1 VTSQPFTTTPQGV
14 CVSIRLTPKAGRT
27 SLDDVAVDAAGTPH
41 LKARV
46 TAVPEKGKAN
56 KALLKLLAKAWGLS
70 QSRLQI
76 VAGEKDRN
84 KTVLLQGDTNEISRI
99 LKEWF
104 DGRNS

>member
-1 VTSQPFTTTPQGV
+1 VQ
-14 CVSIRLTPKAGRT
+14 IRLTPKAGRT
-27 SLDDVAVDAAGTPH
+27 ALDGVTVDAAGQPY
-41 LKARV
+41 LRARV

-84 KTVLLQGDTNEISRI
+84 KTVLVEGDGEGDGADTIRI

-104 DGRNS
+104 DGRDSG

>member
-1 VTSQPFTTTPQGV
+1 MQ
-14 CVSIRLTPKAGRT
+14 IRLTPKAGRT
-27 SLDDVAVDAAGTPH
+27 TLDDVVVDAAGAAH

-56 KALLKLLAKAWGLS
+56 KALLKLLSKEWGLS
-70 QSRLQI
+70 QSRLRI

-84 KTVLLQGDTNEISRI
+84 KTVLIEGDGADTGRI

-104 DGRNS
+104 DERDSG